1 MLVSL
6 AAIATLILQFQ
17 PEPAGADPDALHVR
31 THDLG
36 LLVDPSAQAG
46 HADSGTAR
54 ESGAATS
61 GGALDNRQALLFSI
75 LLLEKGHDHLRA
87 HGNYTA
93 TVFTRERVKG
103 VLLDPQVMMLKIR
116 HEPLSLYLKWL
127 VGDKGREL
135 LYVDGQNDGNMIV
148 KVGGIKGKLLPALK
162 LNPTG
167 DLALKEARH
176 PVTEIG
182 LLELAHQ
189 LIQKRKQDLESD
201 GGFHCEVL
209 ANREV
214 GGRPCYGFIQSFTS
228 QTHSPEYRKCVL
240 LIDKEQC
247 LPVYLQN
254 FTWPDTQAAV
264 DSQTH
269 LDEATLV
276 EHYQYSDVHFDQRL
290 ADVDFDRKNKSYNF
304 RR

>member
-1 MLVSL
+1 MTRAFHRRPLAARRRNFSAMLVSL

-31 THDLG
+31 TDGLG
-36 LLVDPSAQAG
+36 LLLDPPVLAS
-46 HADSGTAR
+46 HSN
-54 ESGAATS
+54 SGAAQEPS
-61 GGALDNRQALLFSI
+61 SAASAGALDNRQALLFSI

-103 VLLDPQVMMLKIR
+103 VLLDPQVMMLKMR

-162 LNPTG
+162 LAPTG

-182 LLELAHQ
+182 LLELARQ
-189 LIQKRKQDLESD
+189 LIQKRKQDLDSD
-201 GGFHCEVL
+201 GGFHCVVL
-209 ANREV
+209 ADREV
-214 GGRPCYGFIQSFTS
+214 GGRPCYGFIQSFDS
-228 QTHSPEYRKCVL
+228 RTHSPGYRKCVL

-247 LPVYLQN
+247 LPV
-254 FTWPDTQAAV
+254 
-264 DSQTH
+264 
-269 LDEATLV
+269 
-276 EHYQYSDVHFDQRL
+276 
-290 ADVDFDRKNKSYNF
+290 
-304 RR
+304 